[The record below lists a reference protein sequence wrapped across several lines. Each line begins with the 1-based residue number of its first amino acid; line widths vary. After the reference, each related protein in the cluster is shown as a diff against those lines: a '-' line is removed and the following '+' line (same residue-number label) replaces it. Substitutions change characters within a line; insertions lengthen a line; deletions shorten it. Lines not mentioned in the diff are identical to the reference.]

1 MAQKIPPELEQIV
14 LKYQQ
19 IESQLTSVIT
29 QKTVISSELKDIE
42 RALNILQNVSSDTAV
57 YKNTG
62 FVFVRVDR
70 DSTIKELQEKKEE
83 LEVRLQSFEKIEES
97 LRKQFE
103 AVKRELEKYRIVPG
117 EGRSGQ

>member
-1 MAQKIPPELEQIV
+1 MAQKIPPELEQII

-19 IESQLTSVIT
+19 IESQLASVIT
-29 QKTVISSELKDIE
+29 QKTVISSELKDVE
-42 RALNILQNVSSDTAV
+42 RALSILQSVSPDTAV

-62 FVFVRVDR
+62 FVFVKVDR

-83 LEVRLQSFEKIEES
+83 LEVRLQSFERIEES

-103 AVKRELEKYRIVPG
+103 AVKKELEKYRIVPG
-117 EGRSGQ
+117 EGKSG